1 MLVKKIL
8 ISIALI
14 FFFTNSYAEEPKYS
28 NNLNENIIKYYW
40 FIEESKIV
48 ANDRFSTEVVTL
60 SYGDWILKCSIVYYP
75 GEFER
80 TKCKLP

>member
-1 MLVKKIL
+1 MKKIL

-14 FFFTNSYAEEPKYS
+14 FFFTNSYADEPEYS

-40 FIEESKIV
+40 YIEESKIV
-48 ANDRFSTEVVTL
+48 ANDRFTTEVVTL
-60 SYGDWILKCSIVYYP
+60 SNGAWILKCSIFYYP
-75 GEFER
+75 GEFEK

>member
-1 MLVKKIL
+1 MKKIL

-14 FFFTNSYAEEPKYS
+14 FFFTNSYADEPEYS

-40 FIEESKIV
+40 YIEESKVV
-48 ANDRFSTEVVTL
+48 ANDRFTTEVVTL
-60 SYGDWILKCSIVYYP
+60 SNGSWILKCSIFYYP
-75 GEFER
+75 GEFET